1 MGMEMEME
9 TEMNLEM
16 EMVMEMEMDLEM
28 EMEMEQVNLVDMM
41 ITGSAL
47 LYQKQSDPGQ
57 GSSYENLLS
66 PQTTASIFA
75 WTRPQ
80 NLIQLKPE

>member
-1 MGMEMEME
+1 MEMEM
-9 TEMNLEM
+9 EMNLEM
-16 EMVMEMEMDLEM
+16 EMVMEMNLEMDLEM

-66 PQTTASIFA
+66 PQPTASIFA